1 MRRSKKSR
9 LDIITD
15 ERRVAFGDAL
25 DALIAAESLKA
36 SARTLRNV
44 AHNKV
49 LCLPRD
55 TPEQDAAVLAVY
67 RALMDEVAA
76 IIRKAGS

>member
-1 MRRSKKSR
+1 MRRPKKNR
-9 LDIITD
+9 LDIVTD

-36 SARTLRNV
+36 SARTLRNI
-44 AHNKV
+44 AHKSV

-55 TPEQDAAVLAVY
+55 TPEKDAAVLAVY
-67 RALMDEVAA
+67 RVLMDEVAA
-76 IIRKAGS
+76 IARKVR